1 MCLRQR
7 AIKNVVPEYSRS
19 QKVDEFYFLIFE
31 IFLEKEERRNCFKD
45 IKKELERK
53 FLFFNF

>member
-7 AIKNVVPEYSRS
+7 AIKNIVPEYSRR
-19 QKVDEFYFLIFE
+19 QKVDELYFLIFE